1 MRIIV
6 AAALLALSVP
16 AFAAAPEPKTE
27 DDKTMYALG
36 ALVSRNFKDF
46 KLSAPQV
53 TQVQKGMTDSLGGK
67 KLAVDMEKQTP
78 KVQEYLK
85 AYMPAHPGQ
94 PEQKDPKAAAKAKP
108 TPDQNTLYA
117 LGVLASKNLSDL
129 ALSPAQ
135 VTMMEKGMADT
146 LAGKKS
152 AVDVTAYEP
161 KVQEF
166 AKAKVAAAGE
176 ARKAKE
182 GAAAAEY
189 AAKPGAV
196 KTPSGL
202 IYIAVKPGTGASPA
216 ATDKV
221 KVNYEG
227 KLMDG
232 TVFDSSYKRGQPIE
246 FGLNQVIPCWT
257 EGVQK
262 MKVGG
267 EATLVCP
274 PSIAY
279 GERGAP
285 GAIPPNA
292 TLVFK
297 VELLGV
303 TPGTPAP
310 APAAPAGK

>member
-16 AFAAAPEPKTE
+16 AYAAGPELKTE
-27 DDKTMYALG
+27 EDKTVYALG

-46 KLSAPQV
+46 NLNAKQV
-53 TQVQKGMTDSLGGK
+53 EQVQKGMTDSLTGK
-67 KLAVDMEKQTP
+67 KLAVDMDKQQA
-78 KVQEYLK
+78 KVQEYVK
-85 AYMPAHPGQ
+85 AFMANHPGGA
-94 PEQKDPKAAAKAKP
+94 PADPKAKKP

-117 LGVLASKNLSDL
+117 LGVLASRNLTDL
-129 ALSPAQ
+129 TLSPAQ
-135 VTMMEKGMADT
+135 VSIMEKGMSDALT
-146 LAGKKS
+146 GKKS
-152 AVDVTAYEP
+152 PIDVATYEP

-166 AKAKVAAAGE
+166 AKGRVTAAGD

-182 GAAAAEY
+182 GGQVASY
-189 AAKPGAV
+189 ATQKGAV
-196 KTPSGL
+196 KSDSGL
-202 IYIAVKPGTGASPA
+202 IYIPVKEGTGAQPKAS
-216 ATDKV
+216 DKV

-246 FGLNQVIPCWT
+246 FPLNGVIPCWT

-292 TLVFK
+292 ALVFK

-303 TPGTPAP
+303 TPGAPPAP
-310 APAAPAGK
+310 APAPVGK

>member
-1 MRIIV
+1 MRIAV

-16 AFAAAPEPKTE
+16 ALAAGPELKTDE
-27 DDKTMYALG
+27 DKTVYALG

-46 KLSAPQV
+46 KLSAKQV
-53 TQVQKGMTDSLGGK
+53 EQVQKGMTDSLTGK
-67 KLAVDMEKQTP
+67 KLAVDMEKAQP
-78 KVQEYLK
+78 KVMEYLK
-85 AYMPAHPGQ
+85 ANTPNSPGAPKDAKPAP
-94 PEQKDPKAAAKAKP
+94 AAKV

-117 LGVLASKNLSDL
+117 LGVLASKNLTDL
-129 ALSPAQ
+129 SLSPAQ
-135 VTMMEKGMADT
+135 VAMMEKGMADGI
-146 LAGKKS
+146 AGKK
-152 AVDVTAYEP
+152 APIDVTAYEP

-166 AKAKVAAAGE
+166 AKGRVMAAAEARKTKEAGE
-176 ARKAKE
+176 A
-182 GAAAAEY
+182 AAYEK
-189 AAKPGAV
+189 KPGAV
-196 KTPSGL
+196 KTATGL
-202 IYIAVKPGTGASPA
+202 IFIPVRAGTGASPA

-227 KLMDG
+227 TLLNG

-274 PSIAY
+274 PAIAY
-279 GERGAP
+279 GERGSP
-285 GAIPPNA
+285 PTIPPNS
-292 TLVFK
+292 TLVFR

-310 APAAPAGK
+310 APAGK

>member
-1 MRIIV
+1 MRIAV

-16 AFAAAPEPKTE
+16 ALAAGPELKTDE
-27 DDKTMYALG
+27 DKTVYALG

-46 KLSAPQV
+46 KLSAKQV
-53 TQVQKGMTDSLGGK
+53 EQVQKGMTDSLTGK
-67 KLAVDMEKQTP
+67 KIAVDMDKQAP
-78 KVQEYLK
+78 KVQEYVK
-85 AYMPAHPGQ
+85 AFMPSHPGATL
-94 PEQKDPKAAAKAKP
+94 DPKAAKP

-117 LGVLASKNLSDL
+117 LGVMASKNLTDL
-129 ALSPAQ
+129 SLSPAQ
-135 VTMMEKGMADT
+135 VSIMEKGMAET

-152 AVDVTAYEP
+152 PIDMAVYEP

-166 AKAKVAAAGE
+166 AKARVTAAGD

-182 GAAAAEY
+182 GGQVAQY
-189 AAKPGAV
+189 ATQKGAV
-196 KTPSGL
+196 KTDSGL
-202 IYIAVKPGTGASPA
+202 IFISVKEGTGAQPKA
-216 ATDKV
+216 IDKV

-246 FGLNQVIPCWT
+246 FPLNGVIPCWT

-274 PSIAY
+274 PAIAY

-292 TLVFK
+292 ALVFK

-310 APAAPAGK
+310 APAPAGK

>member
-1 MRIIV
+1 MRIAV

-16 AFAAAPEPKTE
+16 ALAAGPELKTDE
-27 DDKTMYALG
+27 DKTVYALG
-36 ALVSRNFKDF
+36 AMVSKNFKDF
-46 KLSAPQV
+46 KLSAKQV
-53 TQVQKGMTDSLGGK
+53 EQVQKGMTDSLTGK
-67 KLAVDMEKQTP
+67 KLTVDLEKQQP
-78 KVQEYLK
+78 KVQEYVK
-85 AYMPAHPGQ
+85 AFMPTHPGA
-94 PEQKDPKAAAKAKP
+94 PAPDPKAAKP
-108 TPDQNTLYA
+108 TPDQSTLYA
-117 LGVLASKNLSDL
+117 LGVMASRNLNDL
-129 ALSPAQ
+129 SLSPAQ
-135 VTMMEKGMADT
+135 VSIMEKGMADT

-152 AVDVTAYEP
+152 PIDMAVYEP

-166 AKAKVAAAGE
+166 AKARVTAAGD

-182 GAAAAEY
+182 GGQVAQY
-189 AAKPGAV
+189 AAQKGAV
-196 KTPSGL
+196 KSDTGL
-202 IYIAVKPGTGASPA
+202 IYISVKEGTGAQPKA
-216 ATDKV
+216 ADKV

-246 FGLNQVIPCWT
+246 FPLNGVIPCWT

-292 TLVFK
+292 ALVFK

-303 TPGTPAP
+303 TPGTPPAP
-310 APAAPAGK
+310 APAPAPAGK

>member
-16 AFAAAPEPKTE
+16 AYVAAAEPKTE

-46 KLSAPQV
+46 KLTPAQV
-53 TQVQKGMTDSLGGK
+53 TEVQKGMTDSLTGK
-67 KLAVDMEKQTP
+67 KLAVDVDKQTP
-78 KVQEYLK
+78 KVQEFLK
-85 AYMPAHPGQ
+85 AYVNHPGQ
-94 PEQKDPKAAAKAKP
+94 EPKDAKATAAKPK
-108 TPDQNTLYA
+108 PDQKTLYV
-117 LGVLASKNLSDL
+117 LGVLASKNLNDL
-129 ALSPAQ
+129 SLTPAQ
-135 VTMMEKGMADT
+135 VGMMEKGMADT

-166 AKAKVAAAGE
+166 AKTKVAAAGE

-182 GAAAAEY
+182 AGATAEW
-189 AAKPGAV
+189 AAKPGAQ
-196 KTPSGL
+196 KSASGL
-202 IYIAVKPGTGASPA
+202 IFIPVKAGTGASPA

-303 TPGTPAP
+303 TPGAPAP
-310 APAAPAGK
+310 APAGK

>member
-6 AAALLALSVP
+6 AAALLALSVQ
-16 AFAAAPEPKTE
+16 AYAAAPEPKTE

-36 ALVSRNFKDF
+36 ALVSRNFKEF
-46 KLSAPQV
+46 KLSAKQV
-53 TQVQKGMTDSLGGK
+53 DQVQKGMTDALSGK
-67 KLAVDMEKQTP
+67 KLAIDMEKQTP

-85 AYMPAHPGQ
+85 AYVPAHPGQ
-94 PEQKDPKAAAKAKP
+94 PEQKNVKPKAKP

-117 LGVLASKNLSDL
+117 LGVLASKNLTDL
-129 ALSPAQ
+129 SLSPAQ
-135 VTMMEKGMADT
+135 VGMMEKGMADT

-176 ARKAKE
+176 ARKIKE

-196 KTPSGL
+196 KTASGL
-202 IYIAVKPGTGASPA
+202 IYIAVRPGTGASPA

-303 TPGTPAP
+303 TPSTPAP
-310 APAAPAGK
+310 APAGK

>member
-1 MRIIV
+1 MRIAV
-6 AAALLALSVP
+6 AAVLLALSVP
-16 AFAAAPEPKTE
+16 ALAAGPELKTDE
-27 DDKTMYALG
+27 DKTVYALG

-46 KLSAPQV
+46 KLNPKQV
-53 TQVQKGMTDSLGGK
+53 EQVQKGMTDSLTGK
-67 KLAVDMEKQTP
+67 KLAVDIEKQQA
-78 KVQEYLK
+78 KVQEYVK
-85 AYMPAHPGQ
+85 AFMPNHPGA
-94 PEQKDPKAAAKAKP
+94 KVDPAAKKP
-108 TPDQNTLYA
+108 TPDQTTLYT
-117 LGVLASKNLSDL
+117 LGVMASRNLTDL
-129 ALSPAQ
+129 SLSPAQ
-135 VTMMEKGMADT
+135 VSIMEKGMADT

-152 AVDVTAYEP
+152 PVDVAQYEP

-166 AKAKVAAAGE
+166 AKARVAAASD

-182 GAAAAEY
+182 GGQVAQY
-189 AAKPGAV
+189 ASQKGAV
-196 KTPSGL
+196 KTDSGL
-202 IYIAVKPGTGASPA
+202 VFISVKEGTGAQPK

-292 TLVFK
+292 ALVFK

-303 TPGTPAP
+303 TPGAP
-310 APAAPAGK
+310 APAATPAPAGK

>member
-46 KLSAPQV
+46 KLNADQV
-53 TQVQKGMTDSLGGK
+53 KQVQVGMTDSLTGK
-67 KLAVDMEKQTP
+67 KLTVDMEKQTP

-94 PEQKDPKAAAKAKP
+94 PDPKDAKASTAPKP
-108 TPDQNTLYA
+108 KPDQKTLYA
-117 LGVLASKNLSDL
+117 LGVLASKNLTDL
-129 ALSPAQ
+129 SLSPAQ
-135 VTMMEKGMADT
+135 VGMMEKGMADT

-152 AVDVTAYEP
+152 AVDVAAYEP

-166 AKAKVAAAGE
+166 AKAKVTAAGD

-196 KTPSGL
+196 KTASGL
-202 IYIAVKPGTGASPA
+202 IYIQVKAGTGGSPA

-303 TPGTPAP
+303 TPGSAPP
-310 APAAPAGK
+310 APAAK

>member
-1 MRIIV
+1 MRTV
-6 AAALLALSVP
+6 AAAVLIALLAP
-16 AFAAAPEPKTE
+16 AFALAADPKTE

-36 ALVSRNFKDF
+36 ALVSRNFKEF
-46 KLSAPQV
+46 KLTAKQV
-53 TQVQKGMTDSLGGK
+53 EQVEKGITDSLTGK
-67 KLAVDMEKQTP
+67 KLAVDMEKATP
-78 KVQEYLK
+78 KVMEFLK
-85 AYMPAHPGQ
+85 AYTPPHQGQ
-94 PEQKDPKAAAKAKP
+94 PPAADKKDDKAKP
-108 TPDQNTLYA
+108 VPSNEVLYG
-117 LGVLASKNLSDL
+117 LGVLASKNLTDL
-129 ALSPAQ
+129 ALTPAQ
-135 VTMMEKGMADT
+135 VAMMEKGLSDGV
-146 LAGKKS
+146 AGKKL
-152 AVDVTAYEP
+152 AVDLAVYEA

-166 AKAKVAAAGE
+166 GKNRVTAAAE

-182 GAAAAEY
+182 SGQASEY
-189 AAKPGAV
+189 EKKPGAV
-196 KTPSGL
+196 KTASGL
-202 IYIAVKPGTGASPA
+202 IYIPVRAGTGTQPA

-303 TPGTPAP
+303 TPGAP
-310 APAAPAGK
+310 APAGK

>member
-1 MRIIV
+1 MRITV
-6 AAALLALSVP
+6 AVALLALSVP
-16 AFAAAPEPKTE
+16 AFAAGPEVKTE
-27 DDKTMYALG
+27 EDKTVYALG

-46 KLSAPQV
+46 NLSAKQIE
-53 TQVQKGMTDSLGGK
+53 QVQKGMTDALTGK
-67 KLAVDMEKQTP
+67 KLAVDMEKTQP
-78 KVQEYLK
+78 KVQEFVK
-85 AYMPAHPGQ
+85 AYMPNHPGA
-94 PEQKDPKAAAKAKP
+94 PPPDPKAKKP

-117 LGVLASKNLSDL
+117 LGVLASRNLTDL
-129 ALSPAQ
+129 SLTPAQ

-152 AVDVTAYEP
+152 PVDVTAYEP

-166 AKAKVAAAGE
+166 AKGRVTAAGD

-182 GAAAAEY
+182 GALVAAY
-189 AAKPGAV
+189 ATQKGAV
-196 KTPSGL
+196 KSETGL
-202 IYIAVKPGTGASPA
+202 IYIPVKEGTGAQPK

-246 FGLNQVIPCWT
+246 FPLNGVIPCWT

-292 TLVFK
+292 ALVFK

-303 TPGTPAP
+303 TPGAPAP
-310 APAAPAGK
+310 APAPAGK

>member
-1 MRIIV
+1 MRII
-6 AAALLALSVP
+6 AAAVLLALSIP
-16 AFAAAPEPKTE
+16 AFAAEPKTE

-46 KLSAPQV
+46 KLTPAQV
-53 TQVQKGMTDSLGGK
+53 TEVQKGMTDSLTGK
-67 KLAVDMEKQTP
+67 KLAVDVEKQTP

-85 AYMPAHPGQ
+85 AYMPNHPGQ
-94 PEQKDPKAAAKAKP
+94 PEQKDAKPAKAKP
-108 TPDQNTLYA
+108 APDKNTLYT
-117 LGVLASKNLSDL
+117 LGVMASRNLNDL
-129 ALSPAQ
+129 SLSPAQ
-135 VTMMEKGMADT
+135 VGMMEKGMADT

-152 AVDVTAYEP
+152 AVDVAAYEP
-161 KVQEF
+161 KVQEY
-166 AKAKVAAAGE
+166 AKAKVGAAAE

-182 GAAAAEY
+182 ATGAAEY
-189 AAKPGAV
+189 ATKPGAQ
-196 KTPSGL
+196 KSASGL
-202 IYIAVKPGTGASPA
+202 IYIPVKAGTGAAPA

-274 PSIAY
+274 PNIAY

-310 APAAPAGK
+310 APAGK

>member
-1 MRIIV
+1 MRIAV

-16 AFAAAPEPKTE
+16 ALAAGPELKTDE
-27 DDKTMYALG
+27 DKTVYALG
-36 ALVSRNFKDF
+36 ALVSKNFKDF
-46 KLSAPQV
+46 KLSAKQV
-53 TQVQKGMTDSLGGK
+53 EQVQKGMTDSLTGK
-67 KLAVDMEKQTP
+67 KLAIDLDKQQA
-78 KVQEYLK
+78 KVQEYVK
-85 AYMPAHPGQ
+85 AYMPSHPGA
-94 PEQKDPKAAAKAKP
+94 PADAKVAKP

-117 LGVLASKNLSDL
+117 LGVLASRNLTDL
-129 ALSPAQ
+129 SLSPAQ
-135 VTMMEKGMADT
+135 VSIMEKGMADA

-152 AVDVTAYEP
+152 PVDMAVYEP

-166 AKAKVAAAGE
+166 AKSRVTAAGD

-182 GAAAAEY
+182 GVQVAQY
-189 AAKPGAV
+189 ASQKGAV
-196 KTPSGL
+196 KSDSGL
-202 IYIAVKPGTGASPA
+202 IYISVKEGTGAQPKA
-216 ATDKV
+216 ADKV

-246 FGLNQVIPCWT
+246 FPLSGVIPCWT

-292 TLVFK
+292 ALVFK

-303 TPGTPAP
+303 TPAPPPAAP
-310 APAAPAGK
+310 APAGK

>member
-46 KLSAPQV
+46 KLTPAQV
-53 TQVQKGMTDSLGGK
+53 TDVQKGMTDSLTGK
-67 KLAVDMEKQTP
+67 KLSVDVEKQTP
-78 KVQEYLK
+78 KVQEFLK

-94 PEQKDPKAAAKAKP
+94 PEQKDAKAAAPKVK
-108 TPDQNTLYA
+108 PDQKTLYA

-129 ALSPAQ
+129 SLSPAQ
-135 VTMMEKGMADT
+135 VGMMEKGMADT

-152 AVDVTAYEP
+152 PVDMTAYEP

-166 AKAKVAAAGE
+166 AKAKVAAAGD

-182 GAAAAEY
+182 GTAAAEY
-189 AAKPGAV
+189 ATKPGAV
-196 KTPSGL
+196 KSASGL
-202 IYIAVKPGTGASPA
+202 IYIPVRAGTGASPA

-262 MKVGG
+262 MKIGG

-303 TPGTPAP
+303 TPGAPAP
-310 APAAPAGK
+310 APAPAGK

>member
-1 MRIIV
+1 MRII
-6 AAALLALSVP
+6 AAAVLLALSLP
-16 AFAAAPEPKTE
+16 ALAADPKTE

-36 ALVSRNFKDF
+36 AMVSRNFKEF
-46 KLSAPQV
+46 KLSAKQV
-53 TQVQKGMTDSLGGK
+53 EQVQKGMTDALTGK
-67 KLAVDMEKQTP
+67 KMAVDVEKQQP

-85 AYMPAHPGQ
+85 AYVPTQPGGQ
-94 PEQKDPKAAAKAKP
+94 PDPKAAKI
-108 TPDQNTLYA
+108 TPDNNTLYA
-117 LGVLASKNLSDL
+117 LGALASRNLEPLS
-129 ALSPAQ
+129 LSPAQ
-135 VTMMEKGMADT
+135 VAMMEKGMADA
-146 LAGKKS
+146 LAGKKLLVDS
-152 AVDVTAYEP
+152 ATYEP
-161 KVQEF
+161 KIQEF
-166 AKAKVAAAGE
+166 AKTRMAAAAE
-176 ARKAKE
+176 ARKTREA
-182 GAAAAEY
+182 GVAAEY

-196 KTPSGL
+196 KAASGL
-202 IYIAVKPGTGASPA
+202 VYIPVRAGTGPSPA

-227 KLMDG
+227 KLVDG

-285 GAIPPNA
+285 PTIPANA
-292 TLVFK
+292 TLIFK

-303 TPGTPAP
+303 SPTPA
-310 APAAPAGK
+310 AK

>member
-1 MRIIV
+1 MRIIT
-6 AAALLALSVP
+6 AAVLLALCLP
-16 AFAAAPEPKTE
+16 AVAADPKTE

-36 ALVSRNFKDF
+36 AMVSRNYKDF
-46 KLSAPQV
+46 NLNAKQV
-53 TQVQKGMTDSLGGK
+53 EQVQKGMTDSLTGK
-67 KLAVDMEKQTP
+67 KLAVDLDKAQP
-78 KVQEYLK
+78 KVQEFVK
-85 AYMPAHPGQ
+85 AYMPNHPGA
-94 PEQKDPKAAAKAKP
+94 PKDAKPTAKP

-117 LGVLASKNLSDL
+117 LGVLGSRNLSE
-129 ALSPAQ
+129 LSLTPAQ
-135 VTMMEKGMADT
+135 VGMMEKGMADT

-152 AVDVTAYEP
+152 LVDLAAYEP

-182 GAAAAEY
+182 AGAVEEY
-189 AAKPGAV
+189 AKKPGAQ
-196 KTPSGL
+196 KTASGL
-202 IYIAVKPGTGASPA
+202 IYIPVKAGTGASPA

-292 TLVFK
+292 ALVFK

-303 TPGTPAP
+303 TPA
-310 APAAPAGK
+310 AAAAPAGK

>member
-16 AFAAAPEPKTE
+16 AFAAVPEPKTE

-46 KLSAPQV
+46 KLNAEQV
-53 TQVQKGMTDSLGGK
+53 KQVQVGMTDALTGK
-67 KLAVDMEKQTP
+67 KLTVDIEKQTP

-85 AYMPAHPGQ
+85 SYMPAHPGQ
-94 PEQKDPKAAAKAKP
+94 PDPKDTKTSTPKP
-108 TPDQNTLYA
+108 KPDQKTLYA
-117 LGVLASKNLSDL
+117 LGVLASKNLTDL
-129 ALSPAQ
+129 SLTPAQ
-135 VTMMEKGMADT
+135 VGMMEKGMADT

-152 AVDVTAYEP
+152 AVDVAAYEP

-166 AKAKVAAAGE
+166 AKAKIAAAGD

-182 GAAAAEY
+182 GAATAEY

-196 KTPSGL
+196 KSASGL
-202 IYIAVKPGTGASPA
+202 IYIPVRAGTGASPA

-303 TPGTPAP
+303 TPGAPAP
-310 APAAPAGK
+310 APAPVGK

>member
-1 MRIIV
+1 MRIAV

-16 AFAAAPEPKTE
+16 ALAAGPELKTDE
-27 DDKTMYALG
+27 DKTVYALG
-36 ALVSRNFKDF
+36 ALVSKNFKDF
-46 KLSAPQV
+46 KLSAKQV
-53 TQVQKGMTDSLGGK
+53 EQVQKGMTDSLTGK
-67 KLAVDMEKQTP
+67 KVAVDMDKQAP
-78 KVQEYLK
+78 KVQEYVK
-85 AYMPAHPGQ
+85 AYMPVSPGAPAQ
-94 PEQKDPKAAAKAKP
+94 DPKAAKAAKP

-117 LGVLASKNLSDL
+117 LGVMASRNLNDL
-129 ALSPAQ
+129 SLSPAQ
-135 VTMMEKGMADT
+135 VAIMEKGMADT

-152 AVDVTAYEP
+152 PIDMAVYEP

-166 AKAKVAAAGE
+166 AKGRVTAAGD

-182 GAAAAEY
+182 SGQVAQY
-189 AAKPGAV
+189 ATQKGAV
-196 KTPSGL
+196 KSDTGL
-202 IYIAVKPGTGASPA
+202 IFISVKEGTGAQPKA
-216 ATDKV
+216 IDKV

-246 FGLNQVIPCWT
+246 FPLNGVIPCWT

-292 TLVFK
+292 ALVFK

>member
-6 AAALLALSVP
+6 ALALLALSAP
-16 AFAAAPEPKTE
+16 AFAAGPELKTE
-27 DDKTMYALG
+27 EDKTVYALG

-46 KLSAPQV
+46 KLTAKQV
-53 TQVQKGMTDSLGGK
+53 EQVQKGMSDSLNHK
-67 KLAVDMEKQTP
+67 KLAVDVEKQQP
-78 KVQEYLK
+78 KVQEFVK
-85 AYMPAHPGQ
+85 QYMPDHPGAK
-94 PEQKDPKAAAKAKP
+94 PDAKAAKVA
-108 TPDQNTLYA
+108 PDQNTLYA
-117 LGVLASKNLSDL
+117 LGVLASRNLSEL
-129 ALSPAQ
+129 SLSPAQ
-135 VTMMEKGMADT
+135 VSVMEKGMADT

-166 AKAKVAAAGE
+166 AKARVTAAGD

-182 GAAAAEY
+182 AGQIATY
-189 AAKPGAV
+189 ATQKGAV
-196 KTPSGL
+196 KSDSGL
-202 IYIAVKPGTGASPA
+202 IYIPVKEGTGAQPKAS
-216 ATDKV
+216 DKV

-246 FGLNQVIPCWT
+246 FPLNGVIPCWT

-292 TLVFK
+292 ALVFK

-303 TPGTPAP
+303 TPG
-310 APAAPAGK
+310 APAAPAPAGK

>member
-16 AFAAAPEPKTE
+16 AFAAVPEPKTE

-46 KLSAPQV
+46 KLNADQV
-53 TQVQKGMTDSLGGK
+53 KQVQVGMTDSLTGK
-67 KLAVDMEKQTP
+67 KLTVDIEKQTP
-78 KVQEYLK
+78 KVQEFLK
-85 AYMPAHPGQ
+85 AYVPAHPGQ
-94 PEQKDPKAAAKAKP
+94 PDQKDAKAAAPKVK
-108 TPDQNTLYA
+108 PDQKTLYA

-129 ALSPAQ
+129 SLSPAQ
-135 VTMMEKGMADT
+135 VGMMEKGMADT

-152 AVDVTAYEP
+152 AVDLTAYEP

-166 AKAKVAAAGE
+166 AKAKVAAAGD

-182 GAAAAEY
+182 GTAAAEY

-196 KTPSGL
+196 KSASGL
-202 IYIAVKPGTGASPA
+202 IFIPVRAGTGASPA

-262 MKVGG
+262 MKIGG

-310 APAAPAGK
+310 APAGK

>member
-1 MRIIV
+1 MRTLV
-6 AAALLALSVP
+6 AAALLALTVT
-16 AFAAAPEPKTE
+16 AQAAGPEPKTE
-27 DDKTMYALG
+27 DDKTVYALG
-36 ALVSRNFKDF
+36 AMVSRNFKEF
-46 KLSAPQV
+46 KFTAKQV
-53 TQVQKGMTDSLGGK
+53 EQCQKGMTDSLTGK
-67 KLAVDMEKQTP
+67 KLAVDLEKQQP
-78 KVQEYLK
+78 KVQEFLK
-85 AYMPAHPGQ
+85 AYVPQQPGGK
-94 PEQKDPKAAAKAKP
+94 PDPKAAKV
-108 TPDQNTLYA
+108 TPDNSTLYA
-117 LGVLASKNLSDL
+117 LGALAARNLTE
-129 ALSPAQ
+129 LSLTPAQ
-135 VTMMEKGMADT
+135 VAMMERGMADA
-146 LAGKKS
+146 LAGKKL
-152 AVDVTAYEP
+152 AVDVAAYEP

-176 ARKAKE
+176 ARKARE
-182 GAAAAEY
+182 ANVAAEY

-202 IYIAVKPGTGASPA
+202 VYIPVKAGTGASPA

-227 KLMDG
+227 KLVDG
-232 TVFDSSYKRGQPIE
+232 TVFDSSYKRGQPVE

-303 TPGTPAP
+303 AP
-310 APAAPAGK
+310 VPAAGK

>member
-1 MRIIV
+1 MRIAV

-16 AFAAAPEPKTE
+16 ALAAGPELKTDE
-27 DDKTMYALG
+27 DKTVYALG
-36 ALVSRNFKDF
+36 ALVSKNFKDF
-46 KLSAPQV
+46 KLSGKQV
-53 TQVQKGMTDSLGGK
+53 EQVQKGMTDSLTGK
-67 KLAVDMEKQTP
+67 KIAVDIDKQAP
-78 KVQEYLK
+78 KVQEYVK
-85 AYMPAHPGQ
+85 AFMPTHPGA
-94 PEQKDPKAAAKAKP
+94 PAPDPKAATPAKP

-117 LGVLASKNLSDL
+117 LGVMASRNLSDL
-129 ALSPAQ
+129 SLSPAQ
-135 VTMMEKGMADT
+135 VSIMEKGMAET

-152 AVDVTAYEP
+152 PIDMAVYEP

-166 AKAKVAAAGE
+166 AKARVTAAGD

-182 GAAAAEY
+182 GGQVAQY
-189 AAKPGAV
+189 ATQKGAV
-196 KTPSGL
+196 KSDTGL
-202 IYIAVKPGTGASPA
+202 IYISVKEGTGAQPKA
-216 ATDKV
+216 IDKV

-246 FGLNQVIPCWT
+246 FPLNGVIPCWT

-292 TLVFK
+292 SLVFK

-303 TPGTPAP
+303 TPGTPPPAP
-310 APAAPAGK
+310 APAPAGK

>member
-1 MRIIV
+1 MRITV
-6 AAALLALSVP
+6 ALALLALSVP
-16 AFAAAPEPKTE
+16 AFAAGPEVKTE
-27 DDKTMYALG
+27 EDKTVYALG
-36 ALVSRNFKDF
+36 ALVSKNYKDF
-46 KLSAPQV
+46 KLTPKQV
-53 TQVQKGMTDSLGGK
+53 EQVQKGMTDSLTGK
-67 KLAVDMEKQTP
+67 KLAVDVDKQQA
-78 KVQEYLK
+78 KVQEYVK
-85 AYMPAHPGQ
+85 AFMPNHPGA
-94 PEQKDPKAAAKAKP
+94 PAPDAKAKKP
-108 TPDQNTLYA
+108 TPDNETLYA
-117 LGVLASKNLSDL
+117 LGVLGSRNMSEL
-129 ALSPAQ
+129 ALNPAQ
-135 VTMMEKGMADT
+135 VSIMEKGMSDT

-152 AVDVTAYEP
+152 AVDIAVYEP

-166 AKAKVAAAGE
+166 AKARLTAQGD

-182 GAAAAEY
+182 APLVAGY
-189 AAKPGAV
+189 ASQKGAV
-196 KTPSGL
+196 KSDSGL
-202 IYIAVKPGTGASPA
+202 IYIPVKEGTGASPKA
-216 ATDKV
+216 IDKV

-246 FGLNQVIPCWT
+246 FALNGVIPCWT

-292 TLVFK
+292 ALVFK

-310 APAAPAGK
+310 AAPAPAGK

>member
-16 AFAAAPEPKTE
+16 AFAAGPELKTE
-27 DDKTMYALG
+27 EDKTVYALG

-46 KLSAPQV
+46 NLNAKQV
-53 TQVQKGMTDSLGGK
+53 EQVQKGMTDSLTGK
-67 KLAVDMEKQTP
+67 KLAVDMDKQQP
-78 KVQEYLK
+78 KVQEYVK
-85 AYMPAHPGQ
+85 AFMPAHPGGAA
-94 PEQKDPKAAAKAKP
+94 PDPKAKKP

-117 LGVLASKNLSDL
+117 LGVLASRNLNDL
-129 ALSPAQ
+129 TLSPAQ
-135 VTMMEKGMADT
+135 VSIMEKGMADALT
-146 LAGKKS
+146 GKKS
-152 AVDVTAYEP
+152 AVDMAAYEP

-166 AKAKVAAAGE
+166 AKGRVTAAAD
-176 ARKAKE
+176 ARKTKE
-182 GAAAAEY
+182 TGLVSAY
-189 AAKPGAV
+189 ATQKGAV
-196 KTPSGL
+196 KSDSGL
-202 IYIAVKPGTGASPA
+202 IYIPVKEGTGAQPKA
-216 ATDKV
+216 ADKV

-246 FGLNQVIPCWT
+246 FPLSGVIPCWT

-292 TLVFK
+292 ALVFK

-303 TPGTPAP
+303 TPGAAPAP
-310 APAAPAGK
+310 APAGK